1 MKFVK
6 TDPPRVFKVGL
17 DKSIEISDCGKM
29 HLEQDEQI
37 TFISPSGKEHD
48 FVAKSWGF
56 YATPSLNGRLKN
68 FNLKTALIKNS
79 FNQFFIVVV
88 DPNHINKFNEYL
100 KVEKQTVVEW
110 LDEKEDS

>member
-37 TFISPSGKEHD
+37 TFITPSGKEHD
-48 FVAKSWGF
+48 FAAKSWGF
-56 YATPSLNGRLKN
+56 YATPSLNGRLKR
-68 FNLKTALIKNS
+68 FGLKTALIKNS
-79 FNQFFIVVV
+79 FDQYFVMVV
-88 DPNHINKFNEYL
+88 DPTYMKEFNEYL
-100 KVEKQTVVEW
+100 KVEKQILVEW
-110 LDEKEDS
+110 LDER